1 MGKGKKK
8 GAGLKF
14 VCLLFS
20 VLAVLGLVSP
30 VFWSWSSEDV
40 ALSEASYF
48 ALIGGLVAVCIIL
61 SILTLA
67 LGPKHHVLSLFLLL
81 ILTLIALGIILL
93 CLYLAVVLALI
104 DDIYLLIL
112 GIPAVL
118 TMIWIILFWA
128 TSFKCY
134 R

>member
-8 GAGLKF
+8 GSGLKF
-14 VCLLFS
+14 VCLFFS

-30 VFWSWSSEDV
+30 VFWSWSSED
-40 ALSEASYF
+40 ASISEASYF

-61 SILTLA
+61 SFLTLVS
-67 LGPKHHVLSLFLLL
+67 GPKHHVLSFFLLL

-93 CLYLAVVLALI
+93 CLYLAVILALI

-118 TMIWIILFWA
+118 IAIWIILFWA
-128 TSFKCY
+128 MSFKCY